1 MNAQPADLSRDPA
14 LIHLEAVFARQAAAF
29 EQDRNP
35 GLPERL
41 ERLRRLRAVVA
52 DHRSQIISAVNAD
65 FGSRAEE
72 ESRLAETGATLT
84 TIDYTIARLSRWMKP
99 RRRGTSI
106 WFLPASNA
114 IVPQPLGVVGVM
126 SPWNYP
132 VNLALAPL
140 ATALAAGNRVMVKMS
155 EFTPATTEL
164 MRSLVAAAFDD
175 SEVAIIGGEADV
187 ATAFSALPFD
197 HLLFTGSTAVGRRV
211 MMSAAR
217 NLTPVT
223 LELGG
228 KSPVIVDQDYPVD
241 EAAHRVLWG
250 KTTNAGQ
257 TCVAPDYVLLPKG
270 RIRGYVDA
278 TRQHYRAHFPQG
290 ATDASYTS
298 VINERQ
304 YQRLSA
310 IVADARER
318 GCEVVEL
325 ETVTD
330 AHRLARKFPLTLVI
344 NPPADSRVMQEELFG
359 PVMPLLEYDRFEEAL
374 ALING
379 GDNPLA
385 IYYFG
390 HTAARRRAVLRDTL
404 SGSAAVNE
412 VVAQFLQ
419 VDLPFGGVGASGFGR
434 YHGAEGFDTFSH
446 LKPIFTQ
453 RGLGRFTGLKLLYP
467 PYSRLAHQLIAMMKG

>member
-1 MNAQPADLSRDPA
+1 MNAQPADLSFSLPGVDLDA
-14 LIHLEAVFARQAAAF
+14 LFARQAAAF

-35 GLPERL
+35 PLATRVD
-41 ERLRRLRAVVA
+41 RLRRLRAVVA
-52 DHRSQIISAVNAD
+52 DNRARIIEAVNAD

-84 TIDYTIARLSRWMKP
+84 TIDYTLARVARWMRP
-99 RRRGTSI
+99 RRRGASI

-140 ATALAAGNRVMVKMS
+140 ATALAAGNRAMVKMS
-155 EFTPATTEL
+155 EFTPATTAL
-164 MRSLVAAAFDD
+164 IQQLVAAAFDD
-175 SEVAIIGGEADV
+175 TEVAIICGEANV

-211 MMSAAR
+211 MQAAAQ

-228 KSPVIVDQDYPVD
+228 KSPVIVDPDYPVD

-257 TCVAPDYVLLPKG
+257 TCVAPDYVMVPRG
-270 RIRGYVDA
+270 RSGDYVEA
-278 TRQHYRAHFPQG
+278 TRKHYQAHFPEG
-290 ATDASYTS
+290 ARAASYTA
-298 VINERQ
+298 VINARQ
-304 YQRLSA
+304 YERLHGL
-310 IVADARER
+310 VADARER
-318 GCEVVEL
+318 GADVIEMEP
-325 ETVTD
+325 D
-330 AHRLARKFPLTLVI
+330 AEALRAGRKFPLTLVV
-344 NPPADSRVMQEELFG
+344 NPPADARVMQEEIFG
-359 PVMPLLEYDRFEEAL
+359 PVLPVLEYDGFDGAL
-374 ALING
+374 SQINA

-390 HTAARRRAVLRDTL
+390 HSADRQRRVLRDTL

-453 RGLGRFTGLKLLYP
+453 RGMGRFTGLKLLYP
-467 PYSRLAHQLIAMMKG
+467 PYSRFAHRLIAMMKG

>member
-1 MNAQPADLSRDPA
+1 MNAQPADLSFSLPGVDLDA
-14 LIHLEAVFARQAAAF
+14 LFARQAAAF

-35 GLPERL
+35 PLATRVD
-41 ERLRRLRAVVA
+41 RLRRLRAVVA
-52 DHRSQIISAVNAD
+52 DNRARIIEAVNAD

-84 TIDYTIARLSRWMKP
+84 TIDYTLARVARWMRP

-106 WFLPASNA
+106 WFLPA
-114 IVPQPLGVVGVM
+114 
-126 SPWNYP
+126 
-132 VNLALAPL
+132 
-140 ATALAAGNRVMVKMS
+140 TALAAGNRAMVKMS
-155 EFTPATTEL
+155 EFTPATTAL
-164 MRSLVAAAFDD
+164 IQQLVAAAFDD
-175 SEVAIIGGEADV
+175 TEVAIIGGEANV

-211 MMSAAR
+211 MQAAAQ

-228 KSPVIVDQDYPVD
+228 KSPVIVDPDYPVD

-257 TCVAPDYVLLPKG
+257 TCVAPDYVMVPRG
-270 RIRGYVDA
+270 RSGDYVEA
-278 TRQHYRAHFPQG
+278 TRKHYQAHFPEG
-290 ATDASYTS
+290 ARAASYTA
-298 VINERQ
+298 VINARQ
-304 YQRLSA
+304 YERLHGL
-310 IVADARER
+310 VADARER
-318 GCEVVEL
+318 GADVIEMEP
-325 ETVTD
+325 D
-330 AHRLARKFPLTLVI
+330 AEALRAGRKFPLTLVV
-344 NPPADSRVMQEELFG
+344 NPPADARVMQEEIFG
-359 PVMPLLEYDRFEEAL
+359 PVLPVLEYDGFDGAL
-374 ALING
+374 SQINA

-390 HTAARRRAVLRDTL
+390 HSADRQRRVLRDTL

-453 RGLGRFTGLKLLYP
+453 RGMGRFTGLKLLYP
-467 PYSRLAHQLIAMMKG
+467 PYSRFAHRLIAMMKG